1 VLSRIKMEVEQKSI
15 VPEHEDTWKEVLS
28 EEKDKPYFK
37 QILAHIE
44 AERAA
49 GKIIYPPNAD
59 MFNALSLTPFSEVKV
74 VIIGQD
80 PYHGPGQAHGLAFSV
95 KPGVPTPPSL
105 KNIFQEIHRDLGKEI
120 PDNGCLTH
128 WARQGV
134 LLLNPVLSV
143 ERGKPGSHR
152 DLGWEQFTSTIIS
165 QLSAKKE
172 HLVFLLWGSQAQRK
186 ADLIDASRH
195 TVLKSTHPSPFSA
208 YKGFL
213 GCKHFSTTNE
223 ILRRLGKGEINW

>member
-1 VLSRIKMEVEQKSI
+1 MEVRQKL
-15 VPEHEDTWKEVLS
+15 VNDQHEDTWREVLS
-28 EEKDKPYFK
+28 EEKEKPYFK
-37 QILAHIE
+37 KILAHIE

-143 ERGKPGSHR
+143 QRGKPGSHR

-165 QLSAKKE
+165 KLSEKKE

-208 YKGFL
+208 HKGFL

-223 ILRRLGKGEINW
+223 ILRKLGKGEINW